1 MKGGYLNIMNAIDKA
16 IRMCD
21 ELHYL
26 FYRDIDGNKVEEK
39 FSSIGSMRKR
49 EEVLRAHEVNKMKEW
64 THAEWA
70 SKEDFNKIY
79 NKMKGSI

>member
-1 MKGGYLNIMNAIDKA
+1 MNAIDKA

-26 FYRDIDGNKVEEK
+26 FYRDIDGNKAEEK

-49 EEVLRAHEVNKMKEW
+49 EDALRTHGIKTIKEW

-70 SKEDFNKIY
+70 NKEDFNRIY
-79 NKMKGSI
+79 SKMKGSI

>member
-1 MKGGYLNIMNAIDKA
+1 MKEDFQNIMNAIDKA

-49 EEVLRAHEVNKMKEW
+49 
-64 THAEWA
+64 
-70 SKEDFNKIY
+70 
-79 NKMKGSI
+79 